1 MTPFDAY
8 PICPAYRKQNER
20 GKWIFRSIANSYGEH
35 RNLVLGN
42 EVRLVHSCEHRWLA
56 MLSCATCATVKDKK
70 VHPVV
75 DVWESTEAK
84 SAHSHVLIVR

>member
-8 PICPAYRKQNER
+8 PICPAYRAQNER

-56 MLSCATCATVKDKK
+56 MSSCATVKDKK

-84 SAHSHVLIVR
+84 SAHS